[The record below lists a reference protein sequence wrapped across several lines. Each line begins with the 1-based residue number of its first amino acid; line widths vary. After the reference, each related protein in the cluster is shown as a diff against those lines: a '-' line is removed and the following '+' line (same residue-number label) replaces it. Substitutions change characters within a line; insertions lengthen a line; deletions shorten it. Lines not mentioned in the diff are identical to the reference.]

1 MKDTHRPLRRT
12 FHSTNGRVAWDRLGS
27 GPPVVLM
34 HGTPFSSYVWRE
46 FAEALSGEHT
56 VHLWDMPGFGQ
67 SEMRAGQDV
76 SLPGQQHVF
85 TELLDHWGLLDTP
98 PAVIAHDIGGAIAL
112 RTALLGGV
120 RFDRLALIDVVAL
133 SPWGSPFFQ
142 LINQEAEAFEALPP
156 HMHKGLI
163 RSYIETASHRGLPP
177 EVMGKLLEPWLTA
190 EGQAAFYRQ
199 IAQADTRDTEEVER
213 RLHELSSLPVSVMW
227 GAEDSWIPPDRAEKL
242 ATLIPGAKVHFL
254 RDSGH
259 LVQEDAPARLAALLV
274 TFLAGHGGER

>member
-1 MKDTHRPLRRT
+1 MDTHRALCQT
-12 FHSTNGRVAWDRLGS
+12 FQSTNGRVAWDRLGS

-56 VHLWDMPGFGQ
+56 VYVWDMPGFGQ
-67 SEMRAGQDV
+67 SEMHAGQDV
-76 SLPGQQHVF
+76 SLPGQQRVF
-85 TELLDHWGLLDTP
+85 TELLDHWGLSEA

-112 RTALLGGV
+112 RTALLGGMC
-120 RFDRLALIDVVAL
+120 FNRLALIDVVAL

-142 LINQEAEAFEALPP
+142 LVNQEAEVFEALPP
-156 HMHKGLI
+156 HMHEGLV
-163 RSYIETASHRGLPP
+163 RSYIETASHRGLRP
-177 EVMGKLLEPWLTA
+177 EVMDMLLEPWLTT

-199 IAQADTRDTEEVER
+199 IAQADTRDTDEIEH
-213 RLHELSSLPVSVMW
+213 RLHELSSLPVSVIW
-227 GAEDSWIPPDRAEKL
+227 GTEDGWIPPNRAEKL
-242 ATLIPGAKVHFL
+242 ASLIPGAEVHFL

-274 TFLAGHGGER
+274 AFLDGRGREL